1 LQQRNAECYQIP
13 LRYYKMKK
21 IIVLLLTLFITNFNY
36 AQNIL
41 LDSLVQKNGFPF
53 QTDKN
58 ISFQGKGWDVLLNEI
73 KQSNSIL
80 LGETHFTNEIP
91 YFTNAVIN
99 DVKFDNYFL
108 EVDPYSVDIIETKIK
123 SLSDEQLNSFV
134 KEYSTNFSFLEYEPE
149 FALFK
154 DLVKRNTKI
163 YGAEQISIFADQM
176 IISRL
181 KETSKNKKAVEIYDQ
196 MLQNSKLAASKE
208 GMEKYYLLSEDCL
221 QKIDS
226 LLHLKLSDKERK
238 QIEDLKLSREIYVKR
253 NHPLRIQLL
262 KNILLT
268 QLPDWKNKKNLFKFG
283 AVHVPK
289 GETILTKTDI
299 YDIGNLVSNIEEANY
314 RKSLHIMLVG
324 KGDEDD
330 DTSFKSFL
338 NVAKDNQW
346 YCFDLRPLK
355 KSILQNKL
363 KVDDVY
369 LSRVIKGYD
378 YLIYIPKVT
387 KSKEISLK

>member
-1 LQQRNAECYQIP
+1 
-13 LRYYKMKK
+13 MKK
-21 IIVLLLTLFITNFNY
+21 LTLLFLTLFITNFNY
-36 AQNIL
+36 AQNRV
-41 LDSLVQKNGFPF
+41 LDSLVQKNSSPF

-58 ISFQGKGWDVLLNEI
+58 SSFQGKGWDVLLSEI
-73 KQSNSIL
+73 KQSNSVL
-80 LGETHFTNEIP
+80 LGEAHFTNEVP
-91 YFTNAVIN
+91 YFTNAVIKE
-99 DVKFDNYFL
+99 VKFDNYFL
-108 EVDPYSVDIIETKIK
+108 EVDPYSVEIIETKVK
-123 SLSDEQLNSFV
+123 SLSDEKLNAFV
-134 KEYSTNFSFLEYEPE
+134 KEYSTNFSFLEYKPE
-149 FALFK
+149 FDLFK

-176 IISRL
+176 IISSL
-181 KETSKNKKAVEIYDQ
+181 KETSKNKKAIEVYEQ
-196 MLQNSKLAASKE
+196 MLHNSKLAASKE

-226 LLHLKLSDKERK
+226 LLALKLSDKERK
-238 QIEDLKLSREIYVKR
+238 LIKDLKLSREIYTNR

-268 QLPDWKNKKNLFKFG
+268 QLYDWKSKKNLFKFG
-283 AVHVPK
+283 ANHLPK

-314 RKSLHIMLVG
+314 RKSLHLMIVG
-324 KGDEDD
+324 KEDKDD
-330 DTSFKSFL
+330 DASFKSFL
-338 NVAKDNQW
+338 NMAKDDQW

-363 KVDDVY
+363 KVEDVY

-387 KSKEISLK
+387 KSKEISIK

>member
-1 LQQRNAECYQIP
+1 
-13 LRYYKMKK
+13 MKK
-21 IIVLLLTLFITNFNY
+21 ITFLLLTLFITNYNY
-36 AQNIL
+36 AQNRV
-41 LDSLVQKNGFPF
+41 LDSLVQKNGFSF
-53 QTDKN
+53 QPDKKS
-58 ISFQGKGWDVLLNEI
+58 SFQGKGWDVLLNEM
-73 KQSNSIL
+73 KQSNSVL

-99 DVKFDNYFL
+99 KVQFDNYFL

-123 SLSDEQLNSFV
+123 SLSDQQLDSFV

-163 YGAEQISIFADQM
+163 YGVEQISIFADQM

-181 KETSKNKKAVEIYDQ
+181 KETSKNKKAVAIYEQ
-196 MLQNSKLAASKE
+196 MLHNSKLAASKD

-226 LLHLKLSDKERK
+226 LLKLKLSDKERK
-238 QIEDLKLSREIYVKR
+238 QIIDLKLSREIYSKR
-253 NHPLRIQLL
+253 NHPLRIQLM
-262 KNILLT
+262 KSILLN
-268 QLPDWKNKKNLFKFG
+268 QMPDWKNKKNLFKFG

-299 YDIGNLVSNIEEANY
+299 YDIGNLISNIEEANY

-324 KGDEDD
+324 QGEDEDD
-330 DTSFKSFL
+330 NTSFKSFL
-338 NVAKDNQW
+338 NVAKDDQW

-355 KSILQNKL
+355 KSILQNKQ
-363 KVDDVY
+363 KIDDVY

-387 KSKEISLK
+387 KSKEISIK

>member
-1 LQQRNAECYQIP
+1 
-13 LRYYKMKK
+13 MKK
-21 IIVLLLTLFITNFNY
+21 LTFLLLTLFITNFSS
-36 AQNIL
+36 AQNTV
-41 LDSLVQKNGFPF
+41 LDSLVQKNGFAF

-58 ISFQGKGWDVLLNEI
+58 ISFQGKGWDVLLSEI
-73 KQSNSIL
+73 KQSNSVL

-99 DVKFDNYFL
+99 EVKFDNYFL

-123 SLSDEQLNSFV
+123 SLSAERLDSFV
-134 KEYSTNFSFLEYEPE
+134 KEYSTNFSFLRYEPE
-149 FALFK
+149 FALIK
-154 DLVKRNTKI
+154 NLVKRNTKM
-163 YGAEQISIFADQM
+163 YGAEQVSIFADQM
-176 IISRL
+176 IISSL
-181 KETSKNKKAVEIYDQ
+181 KETSKNKKAIEIYEQ
-196 MLQNSKLAASKE
+196 MLHNSKLAASKE

-226 LLHLKLSDKERK
+226 LLKLKLSDKERK
-238 QIEDLKLSREIYVKR
+238 QVEDLKLSREIYVNR

-268 QLPDWKNKKNLFKFG
+268 QMPNWKDKKNLFKFG

-299 YDIGNLVSNIEEANY
+299 YDIGNLISNIEEANY
-314 RKSLHIMLVG
+314 RKSLHIMIVG
-324 KGDEDD
+324 KGDKDD
-330 DTSFKSFL
+330 DSSFKSFL
-338 NVAKDNQW
+338 NVAKDDQW

-378 YLIYIPKVT
+378 YLVYIPKVT
-387 KSKEISLK
+387 KSKEISIK

>member
-1 LQQRNAECYQIP
+1 
-13 LRYYKMKK
+13 MKK
-21 IIVLLLTLFITNFNY
+21 ITFLLLTLFITNFNY
-36 AQNIL
+36 AQNML

-53 QTDKN
+53 QPDKN
-58 ISFQGKGWDVLLNEI
+58 ISFQGKGWDALLTEI
-73 KQSNSIL
+73 KQSNSVL

-99 DVKFDNYFL
+99 EVKFDNYFL

-134 KEYSTNFSFLEYEPE
+134 KEYSTNFSFLEYQPE

-154 DLVKRNTKI
+154 NLVKRNTKI
-163 YGAEQISIFADQM
+163 FGAEQISIFADQM
-176 IISRL
+176 TISSL
-181 KETSKNKKAVEIYDQ
+181 KETSKNKKAIEIYEQ
-196 MLQNSKLAASKE
+196 MLHNSKLVASKE
-208 GMEKYYLLSEDCL
+208 SPEKYYLLSEDCL

-226 LLHLKLSDKERK
+226 LLKLKLSEKERK

-268 QLPDWKNKKNLFKFG
+268 QMPDWKSKKNLFKFG
-283 AVHVPK
+283 AVHLPR

-299 YDIGNLVSNIEEANY
+299 YDIGSLISNIEEANF
-314 RKSLHIMLVG
+314 RKSLHIMLIG

-330 DTSFKSFL
+330 DISFKSFL
-338 NVAKDNQW
+338 NVAKDDQW
-346 YCFDLRPLK
+346 YCFDLRPFK

-363 KVDDVY
+363 KVENVY
-369 LSRVIKGYD
+369 LSRIIKGYD

-387 KSKEISLK
+387 KSKEISIK

>member
-1 LQQRNAECYQIP
+1 
-13 LRYYKMKK
+13 MKK
-21 IIVLLLTLFITNFNY
+21 LTLLFLTLFITNFNN

-41 LDSLVQKNGFPF
+41 LDSLVQKNGFAY

-58 ISFQGKGWDVLLNEI
+58 NSFQGKGWDLLLNEI
-73 KQSNSIL
+73 KQSNSVL

-99 DVKFDNYFL
+99 EVKFDNYFL
-108 EVDPYSVDIIETKIK
+108 EVDPYSVDIIQTKIK
-123 SLSDEQLNSFV
+123 SLSDDQLNSFV
-134 KEYSTNFSFLEYEPE
+134 KQYRTNFSFLEYEPE
-149 FALFK
+149 FDLFK
-154 DLVKRNTKI
+154 NLVKRNTKI
-163 YGAEQISIFADQM
+163 FGAEQISVFADQM
-176 IISRL
+176 ITSRL
-181 KETSKNKKAVEIYDQ
+181 KEASKNKKAVEIYEQ
-196 MLQNSKLAASKE
+196 MLHNSKLAASKD

-226 LLHLKLSDKERK
+226 LLTLKLSGTERK
-238 QIEDLKLSREIYVKR
+238 QVEDLKLSREIYVKR
-253 NHPLRIQLL
+253 SHPLRIQLL

-268 QLPDWKNKKNLFKFG
+268 QMPEWQTKKNLFKFG
-283 AVHVPK
+283 AVHLPK

-299 YDIGNLVSNIEEANY
+299 YDIGNLVSNIEEANF
-314 RKSLHIMLVG
+314 RKSLHVMLVG
-324 KGDEDD
+324 KEDKDD

-338 NVAKDNQW
+338 NVAKDDQW

-387 KSKEISLK
+387 KSKEISIK

>member
-1 LQQRNAECYQIP
+1 
-13 LRYYKMKK
+13 MKK
-21 IIVLLLTLFITNFNY
+21 ILFLLVTLFIANFNH
-36 AQNIL
+36 AQNIV
-41 LDSLVQKNGFPF
+41 LDSLAEKNGFAF
-53 QTDKN
+53 QPDKN
-58 ISFQGKGWDVLLNEI
+58 ISFQGKGWDVLMNEI
-73 KQSNSIL
+73 KQSNSVL

-91 YFTNAVIN
+91 YFTNALTN
-99 DVKFDNYFL
+99 EVKFDNFFL

-134 KEYSTNFSFLEYEPE
+134 KKYSTNFSFLEYEPE
-149 FALFK
+149 FDLFK
-154 DLVKRNTKI
+154 NLVKRNTKI
-163 YGAEQISIFADQM
+163 FGVEQISVFADQM

-181 KETSKNKKAVEIYDQ
+181 KETSKNKKAIEIYGQ
-196 MLQNSKLAASKE
+196 MLQNSKLIAPKE
-208 GMEKYYLLSEDCL
+208 GLEKYYLLSEDCL
-221 QKIDS
+221 QKID
-226 LLHLKLSDKERK
+226 LLLQLKLSDKERK
-238 QIEDLKLSREIYVKR
+238 EIEDLKLSRDIYVKR
-253 NHPLRIQLL
+253 SHPLRIQLL

-268 QLPDWKNKKNLFKFG
+268 QMPEWKSKKNLFKFG

-299 YDIGNLVSNIEEANY
+299 YDIGNLISNIEEANY
-314 RKSLHIMLVG
+314 RKSLHIMLIG

-338 NVAKDNQW
+338 NVAKDDQW
-346 YCFDLRPLK
+346 HCFDLRPLK

-363 KVDDVY
+363 KVDNVY

-387 KSKEISLK
+387 KSKEISIK

>member
-1 LQQRNAECYQIP
+1 
-13 LRYYKMKK
+13 MKK
-21 IIVLLLTLFITNFNY
+21 IIFLLLTLFITNFNY
-36 AQNIL
+36 VQNIV

-53 QTDKN
+53 QNDKN
-58 ISFQGKGWDVLLNEI
+58 ISFQGKGWNVLLDEI
-73 KQSNSIL
+73 KQSNSVL

-91 YFTNAVIN
+91 YFTNAIIN
-99 DVKFDNYFL
+99 EVKFDNYFL

-123 SLSDEQLNSFV
+123 SLSPEQLNLFV

-154 DLVKRNTKI
+154 NLVKRNTKI
-163 YGAEQISIFADQM
+163 YGVEQISIFADQM
-176 IISRL
+176 IISTL
-181 KETSKNKKAVEIYDQ
+181 KETSKNKKVIEIYEQ
-196 MLQNSKLAASKE
+196 MLHNSKQLSSKD
-208 GMEKYYLLSEDCL
+208 GLEKFYLLSDDCL
-221 QKIDS
+221 QKID
-226 LLHLKLSDKERK
+226 LLLKLKLSDNERK
-238 QIEDLKLSREIYVKR
+238 QIEALKLSREIYANR

-262 KNILLT
+262 KSILLN
-268 QLPDWKNKKNLFKFG
+268 QMPDWKNKKNLFKFG
-283 AVHVPK
+283 SVHLPK
-289 GETILTKTDI
+289 GETILTKYDI
-299 YDIGNLVSNIEEANY
+299 YDIGSLISNIEEANF

-338 NVAKDNQW
+338 NVVKDDQW

-355 KSILQNKL
+355 KSISQNKL

-378 YLIYIPKVT
+378 YLIYIPKLT
-387 KSKEISLK
+387 KSKDISIE

>member
-1 LQQRNAECYQIP
+1 
-13 LRYYKMKK
+13 MKK
-21 IIVLLLTLFITNFNY
+21 LTLLFLTLFITNFNY
-36 AQNIL
+36 AQNRV
-41 LDSLVQKNGFPF
+41 LDSLVQKNSSPF

-58 ISFQGKGWDVLLNEI
+58 SSFQGKGWDILLNEI
-73 KQSNSIL
+73 KQSNSVL

-91 YFTNAVIN
+91 YFTNAVI
-99 DVKFDNYFL
+99 DEVKFDNYFL
-108 EVDPYSVDIIETKIK
+108 EVDPYSVEIIETKIK
-123 SLSDEQLNSFV
+123 SLSAEKLDSFV
-134 KEYSTNFSFLEYEPE
+134 KKYSTNFSFLEYEPE
-149 FALFK
+149 FDLLK
-154 DLVKRNTKI
+154 NLVKRNTKI

-176 IISRL
+176 IISSL
-181 KETSKNKKAVEIYDQ
+181 METSKNKQAIEIYEQ
-196 MLQNSKLAASKE
+196 MLHNSKLIAGKE
-208 GMEKYYLLSEDCL
+208 GLEKFYLLSEDCL
-221 QKIDS
+221 QKID
-226 LLHLKLSDKERK
+226 LLLKQKLSDEERK
-238 QIEDLKLSREIYVKR
+238 QVEDLKLSREIYTNR

-268 QLPDWKNKKNLFKFG
+268 QMPDWRNKKNLFKFG

-299 YDIGNLVSNIEEANY
+299 YDIGNLISNIEEANY
-314 RKSLHIMLVG
+314 RKSLHIMLIG

-338 NVAKDNQW
+338 NVAKDDQW

-387 KSKEISLK
+387 KSKEISMK

>member
-1 LQQRNAECYQIP
+1 
-13 LRYYKMKK
+13 MKK
-21 IIVLLLTLFITNFNY
+21 ITFLLLTLFITNYNY
-36 AQNIL
+36 AQNTV

-73 KQSNSIL
+73 KQSNSVL

-91 YFTNAVIN
+91 YFTNAIIN
-99 DVKFDNYFL
+99 EVKFDNYFL
-108 EVDPYSVDIIETKIK
+108 EVDPYSVDIIETKVK
-123 SLSDEQLNSFV
+123 SLSPEQLKSFV
-134 KEYSTNFSFLEYEPE
+134 KKYSTNFSFLEYEPE
-149 FALFK
+149 FDLFK
-154 DLVKRNTKI
+154 NLVKGKTKI
-163 YGAEQISIFADQM
+163 YGVEQISVFADQM
-176 IISRL
+176 IISGL
-181 KETSKNKKAVEIYDQ
+181 KETSKNKKAIEVYEQ
-196 MLQNSKLAASKE
+196 MLHNSKLAASKD

-226 LLHLKLSDKERK
+226 LLKLKLSDKERK

-253 NHPLRIQLL
+253 SHPLRIQLL

-283 AVHVPK
+283 AVHLPK

-299 YDIGNLVSNIEEANY
+299 YDIGNLISNIEEANH
-314 RKSLHIMLVG
+314 RKSLHIMLIG
-324 KGDEDD
+324 KGEDEND
-330 DTSFKSFL
+330 DTSFKSFQ
-338 NVAKDNQW
+338 NVMKEEQW

-363 KVDDVY
+363 KIDDVY

-387 KSKEISLK
+387 KSKEISIE

>member
-1 LQQRNAECYQIP
+1 
-13 LRYYKMKK
+13 MKK
-21 IIVLLLTLFITNFNY
+21 ILFLLVTLFIANFNH
-36 AQNIL
+36 AQNIV
-41 LDSLVQKNGFPF
+41 LDSLAEKNGFAF
-53 QTDKN
+53 QPDKN
-58 ISFQGKGWDVLLNEI
+58 ISFQGKGWDVLMNEI
-73 KQSNSIL
+73 KQSNSVL

-91 YFTNAVIN
+91 YFTNALTN
-99 DVKFDNYFL
+99 EVKFDNFFL

-149 FALFK
+149 FDLFK
-154 DLVKRNTKI
+154 NLVKRNTKI
-163 YGAEQISIFADQM
+163 FGVEQISVFADQM

-181 KETSKNKKAVEIYDQ
+181 KATSKNKKAIEIYEQ
-196 MLQNSKLAASKE
+196 MLQNSKLIASKE
-208 GMEKYYLLSEDCL
+208 GLEKYYLLSEDCL
-221 QKIDS
+221 QKID
-226 LLHLKLSDKERK
+226 LLLQLKLSDKERK
-238 QIEDLKLSREIYVKR
+238 EIEDLKLSREIYVKR
-253 NHPLRIQLL
+253 SHPLRIQLL
-262 KNILLT
+262 KKILLT
-268 QLPDWKNKKNLFKFG
+268 QMPEWKSKKNLFKFG

-299 YDIGNLVSNIEEANY
+299 YDIGNLISNIEEANY
-314 RKSLHIMLVG
+314 RKSLHIMLIG

-338 NVAKDNQW
+338 NVAKDDQW
-346 YCFDLRPLK
+346 HCFDLRPLK

-387 KSKEISLK
+387 KSKEISIK

>member
-1 LQQRNAECYQIP
+1 
-13 LRYYKMKK
+13 MKK
-21 IIVLLLTLFITNFNY
+21 ITFLLLTLFITNYNY
-36 AQNIL
+36 AQNRV
-41 LDSLVQKNGFPF
+41 LDSIVQRNGFAF
-53 QTDKN
+53 RIDKN
-58 ISFQGKGWDVLLNEI
+58 ISFQGKGWDILLNEI
-73 KQSNSIL
+73 KQSNSVM

-99 DVKFDNYFL
+99 EVQFDNYFL

-123 SLSDEQLNSFV
+123 YLSDGQLNSFV

-154 DLVKRNTKI
+154 NLVKRNTKI
-163 YGAEQISIFADQM
+163 YGVEQISIFADQM

-181 KETSKNKKAVEIYDQ
+181 KETSKNKKAVEVYEQ
-196 MLQNSKLAASKE
+196 MLHNSKLAASKD

-226 LLHLKLSDKERK
+226 LLTLKLSDKERK
-238 QIEDLKLSREIYVKR
+238 QIVDLKLSREIYSKR
-253 NHPLRIQLL
+253 NHPLRIQLM
-262 KNILLT
+262 KSILLN
-268 QLPDWKNKKNLFKFG
+268 QMPDWKNKKNIFKFG

-299 YDIGNLVSNIEEANY
+299 YDIGNLISNIEEAHY

-324 KGDEDD
+324 QLEDEDD
-330 DTSFKSFL
+330 NTSFRSFL
-338 NVAKDNQW
+338 NVAKDDQW

-355 KSILQNKL
+355 RSILQNKI
-363 KVDDVY
+363 KIDDVY

-387 KSKEISLK
+387 KSKELSIE

>member
-1 LQQRNAECYQIP
+1 
-13 LRYYKMKK
+13 MKK
-21 IIVLLLTLFITNFNY
+21 ILFLLVTLFIANFNH
-36 AQNIL
+36 AQNTV
-41 LDSLVQKNGFPF
+41 LDSLAEKNGFAF
-53 QTDKN
+53 QPDKN

-73 KQSNSIL
+73 KQSNSVL

-91 YFTNAVIN
+91 YFTNALIN
-99 DVKFDNYFL
+99 EVKFDNFFL

-149 FALFK
+149 FDLFK
-154 DLVKRNTKI
+154 NLVKRNTKI
-163 YGAEQISIFADQM
+163 FGVEQISVFADQM

-181 KETSKNKKAVEIYDQ
+181 KATSKNKKAIEIYEQ
-196 MLQNSKLAASKE
+196 MLQNSKLIASKE
-208 GMEKYYLLSEDCL
+208 GLEKYYLLSEDCL
-221 QKIDS
+221 QKID
-226 LLHLKLSDKERK
+226 LLLQLKLSDKERK
-238 QIEDLKLSREIYVKR
+238 EIEDLKLSRDIYVKR
-253 NHPLRIQLL
+253 SHPLRIQLL

-268 QLPDWKNKKNLFKFG
+268 QMPEWKSKKNLFKFG

-299 YDIGNLVSNIEEANY
+299 YDIGNLISNIEEANY
-314 RKSLHIMLVG
+314 RKSLHIMLIG

-338 NVAKDNQW
+338 NVAKDDQW
-346 YCFDLRPLK
+346 HCFDLRPLK

-363 KVDDVY
+363 KVDNVY

-387 KSKEISLK
+387 KSKEISIK